1 MLELLPP
8 PPTDPLWDLTAEFA
22 ADERPERLNL
32 VLGVYRDAAGRT
44 PVMAAVR
51 EAEIRL
57 AERSAS
63 KEYRGLSGNTAFN
76 RALVEMVLG
85 SEGSG
90 GPAGRAAAVQTVAGS
105 GALRLLA
112 DLVCRTRPGTT
123 VWISDPAYVNHRP
136 ILEAAGL
143 RVRPYGWV
151 DADGGFDAA
160 GVLRELSGVRRDDVV
175 LLQGCCHNPT
185 GVDPSPQDWAALAE
199 LAVRDGWVP
208 FVDLAYHGL
217 GGGLEADLAAT
228 RMLAARVPEML
239 IAVSC
244 SKNFGLYSDRTGC
257 AIVLGAS
264 GQAVRHAETT
274 LQNAARTL
282 YSMPPE
288 HGAAVVTT
296 ILEDERLSALW
307 RAELDVMRGRIA
319 ANRTDLTAHL
329 SALGCEVQARSL
341 ARQKGMFSMLPLSAE
356 QMLRLRRQFAIY
368 GTTSGRI
375 NIAGIPAHRI
385 PFLAQGIAAVLGT
398 GSGASADAV
407 AAAGA
412 DTGDGAR
419 ARQSPAVSSMP

>member
-8 PPTDPLWDLTAEFA
+8 PPADPLWELTAEYA
-22 ADERPERLNL
+22 ADQRPERLDL

-57 AERSAS
+57 AERSES

-76 RALVEMVLG
+76 RAMLRTVLG
-85 SEGSG
+85 AD
-90 GPAGRAAAVQTVAGS
+90 GPRDRAAAVQTVAGS

-112 DLVCRTRPGTT
+112 DLICRTRPGAT

-143 RVRPYGWV
+143 TVRPFRWR
-151 DADGGFDAA
+151 DAEGGFDTE
-160 GVLRELSGVRRDDVV
+160 GVLRDLAAARRHDVV

-185 GVDPSPQDWAALAE
+185 GVDPAREDWAALAE
-199 LAVRDGWVP
+199 LAARDGWVP

-228 RMLAARVPEML
+228 RMLAGRVPEML
-239 IAVSC
+239 VAVSC

-264 GQAVRHAETT
+264 ARAVAHAETA

-296 ILEDERLSALW
+296 VLEDDGLRALW
-307 RAELDVMRGRIA
+307 RAELEEMRARVA
-319 ANRTDLTAHL
+319 AHRTDLTAQL
-329 SALGCEVQARSL
+329 GALGRPAQAAAL
-341 ARQKGMFSMLPLSAE
+341 ARQKGMFSMLPLTPD
-356 QMLRLRRQFAIY
+356 QMLRLRREHAVY
-368 GTTSGRI
+368 GTAAGRI
-375 NIAGIPAHRI
+375 NIAGLPAHRI
-385 PFLAQGIAAVLGT
+385 PFLARAITAVTTEDHRAPSRPLG
-398 GSGASADAV
+398 
-407 AAAGA
+407 
-412 DTGDGAR
+412 
-419 ARQSPAVSSMP
+419 

>member
-1 MLELLPP
+1 MLELLPAP
-8 PPTDPLWDLTAEFA
+8 PADPLWDLAAAFA
-22 ADERPERLNL
+22 ADPRPERLNL
-32 VLGVYRDAAGRT
+32 VLGVYRDHTGAT
-44 PVMAAVR
+44 PVMGAVR

-76 RALVEMVLG
+76 RAMLTMVLG
-85 SEGSG
+85 GADG
-90 GPAGRAAAVQTVAGS
+90 ADGPAGRATAVQTVAGT

-112 DLVCRTRPGTT
+112 DLIRLTRPGTT

-143 RVRPYGWV
+143 TVRTYAWP
-151 DADGGFDAA
+151 DMLDD
-160 GVLRELSGVRRDDVV
+160 LRAVRRDDVV

-185 GVDPSPQDWAALAE
+185 GADPSPETWEALAD
-199 LAVRDGWVP
+199 LACRNGWMP

-217 GGGLEADLAAT
+217 GDGLEADLWAT

-257 AIVLGAS
+257 AVVLGPSRTAL
-264 GQAVRHAETT
+264 RHVETA

-296 ILEDERLSALW
+296 ILEDDGLRAAW
-307 RAELDVMRGRIA
+307 RAELDVMRGRIT
-319 ANRTDLTAHL
+319 ANRADLTAHL
-329 SALGCEVQARSL
+329 GALGREDEARAL
-341 ARQKGMFSMLPLSAE
+341 ARQKGMFSTLPLGPE
-356 QMLRLRRQFAIY
+356 QMRRLRDEFAIY
-368 GTTSGRI
+368 GTASGRI
-375 NIAGIPAHRI
+375 NIAGVPAHRI
-385 PFLAQGIAAVLGT
+385 PCLARGVAAVLEQPY
-398 GSGASADAV
+398 AV
-407 AAAGA
+407 AG
-412 DTGDGAR
+412 
-419 ARQSPAVSSMP
+419 

>member
-8 PPTDPLWDLTAEFA
+8 PPTDPLWDLTYEFGS
-22 ADERPERLNL
+22 DERAERLNL
-32 VLGVYRDAAGRT
+32 VLGVYRDPSGRT

-57 AERSAS
+57 AERSES
-63 KEYRGLSGNTAFN
+63 KEYRGLSGNAAFN
-76 RALVEMVLG
+76 RALLAMVLG
-85 SEGSG
+85 PGAE
-90 GPAGRAAAVQTVAGS
+90 ADRAAAVQTVAGS

-112 DLVCRTRPGTT
+112 DLICRTRPGTT

-143 RVRPYGWV
+143 RVRTYGWC
-151 DADGGFDAA
+151 DDEGGFDSA
-160 GVLRELSGVRRDDVV
+160 GVLADLARAGRDDVV

-185 GVDPSPQDWAALAE
+185 GADPSREDWAALAE
-199 LAVRDGWVP
+199 LAVRHGWVP

-217 GGGLEADLAAT
+217 GDGLEADLWAT
-228 RMLAARVPEML
+228 RHLAARVPEML

-264 GQAVRHAETT
+264 DRSVRHAETA

-296 ILEDERLSALW
+296 VLEDEGLTALW
-307 RAELDVMRGRIA
+307 RAELDAMRGRIE
-319 ANRTDLTAHL
+319 ANRSELTAL
-329 SALGCEVQARSL
+329 LGAHGHEGPARSL
-341 ARQKGMFSMLPLSAE
+341 ARQRGMFSMLPLTSQE
-356 QMLRLRRQFAIY
+356 MLRLRREHAIY
-368 GTTSGRI
+368 GTTAGRI
-375 NIAGIPAHRI
+375 NIAGIPADRI
-385 PFLAQGIAAVLGT
+385 PCLARGIAAVLGT
-398 GSGASADAV
+398 
-407 AAAGA
+407 
-412 DTGDGAR
+412 R
-419 ARQSPAVSSMP
+419 

>member
-8 PPTDPLWDLTAEFA
+8 PPTDPLWDLTYEFGS
-22 ADERPERLNL
+22 DERAERLNL
-32 VLGVYRDAAGRT
+32 VLGVYRDHTGRT

-57 AERSAS
+57 AERSES
-63 KEYRGLSGNTAFN
+63 KEYRGLSGNAAFN
-76 RALVEMVLG
+76 RALLTLVLG
-85 SEGSG
+85 DTGPQ

-112 DLVCRTRPGTT
+112 DLICRTRPGAT

-143 RVRPYGWV
+143 EVRTYGWR
-151 DADGGFDAA
+151 DAEGRFDAA
-160 GVLRELSGVRRDDVV
+160 GVLRDLAAAGRDDVV

-185 GVDPSPQDWAALAE
+185 GVDPEPEDWEALAALA
-199 LAVRDGWVP
+199 ARDGWVP

-217 GGGLEADLAAT
+217 GDGLEADLRAT
-228 RMLAARVPEML
+228 RLLAERVPEML

-264 GQAVRHAETT
+264 ERAVRHAETA

-288 HGAAVVTT
+288 HGAAVVTAV
-296 ILEDERLSALW
+296 LEDEGLRALW
-307 RAELDVMRGRIA
+307 RAELDAMRGRIE
-319 ANRTDLTAHL
+319 ANRTSLAAEL
-329 SALGCEVQARSL
+329 AELGWGAQAASL
-341 ARQKGMFSMLPLSAE
+341 ARQRGMFSMLPLTPE
-356 QMLRLRRQFAIY
+356 EMLLLRRQYAIY
-368 GTTSGRI
+368 GTTAGRI
-375 NIAGIPAHRI
+375 NIAGIESGRI
-385 PFLAQGIAAVLGT
+385 PCLARGVAGVL
-398 GSGASADAV
+398 
-407 AAAGA
+407 AG
-412 DTGDGAR
+412 R
-419 ARQSPAVSSMP
+419 

>member
-8 PPTDPLWDLTAEFA
+8 PPTDPLWDLTYEFGS
-22 ADERPERLNL
+22 DERAERLNL
-32 VLGVYRDAAGRT
+32 VLGVYRDHTGRT

-57 AERSAS
+57 AERSES
-63 KEYRGLSGNTAFN
+63 KEYRGLSGNAGFN
-76 RALVEMVLG
+76 RALLTMVLG
-85 SEGSG
+85 SG
-90 GPAGRAAAVQTVAGS
+90 GGAERAAAVQTVAGS

-112 DLVCRTRPGTT
+112 DLICRTRPGTT

-143 RVRPYGWV
+143 RVRTFGWC
-151 DADGGFDAA
+151 DPEGGFDSA
-160 GVLRELSGVRRDDVV
+160 GVLRELGRARRDDVV

-185 GVDPSPQDWAALAE
+185 GADPSAEDWEALAE

-217 GGGLEADLAAT
+217 GDGLEADLAAT
-228 RMLAARVPEML
+228 RLIAARVPEML

-264 GQAVRHAETT
+264 GRSVRHAETA

-288 HGAAVVTT
+288 HGAAVVTA
-296 ILEDERLSALW
+296 ILEDDGLRAAW
-307 RAELDVMRGRIA
+307 RAELDVMRGRIE
-319 ANRTDLTAHL
+319 ANRADLTARL
-329 SALGCEVQARSL
+329 SALGHDAQARAL
-341 ARQKGMFSMLPLSAE
+341 ARQRGMFSMLPLSSQE
-356 QMLRLRRQFAIY
+356 MLRLRREHAIY

-375 NIAGIPAHRI
+375 NIAGLPADRV
-385 PFLAQGIAAVLGT
+385 PCLARGIAAVLGT
-398 GSGASADAV
+398 
-407 AAAGA
+407 
-412 DTGDGAR
+412 R
-419 ARQSPAVSSMP
+419 

>member
-32 VLGVYRDAAGRT
+32 VLGVYRDHTDRT

-51 EAEIRL
+51 DAEMRL
-57 AERSAS
+57 AERSES

-76 RALVEMVLG
+76 RAVQALVLG
-85 SEGSG
+85 AEV
-90 GPAGRAAAVQTVAGS
+90 PADRAVAVQTVAGS

-112 DLVCRTRPGTT
+112 DLICRTRPGAT

-143 RVRPYGWV
+143 KVRTYGWR
-151 DADGGFDAA
+151 DAQGGFDAE
-160 GVLRELSGVRRDDVV
+160 GVLRELGGAQRSDVV

-185 GVDPSPQDWAALAE
+185 GADPTLDAWEALAE
-199 LAVRDGWVP
+199 LAAQGGWVP

-217 GGGLEADLAAT
+217 GDGLEADLLPT
-228 RMLAARVPEML
+228 RILAARVPEML

-257 AIVLGAS
+257 AIVLGQS
-264 GQAVRHAETT
+264 GQALRHVETA

-288 HGAAVVTT
+288 HGAAVVAT
-296 ILEDERLSALW
+296 ILEDTGLRAAW
-307 RAELDVMRGRIA
+307 QAELEVMRGRIV
-319 ANRTDLTAHL
+319 ANRADLTTHL
-329 SALGCEVQARSL
+329 SALGCGPQARAL
-341 ARQKGMFSMLPLSAE
+341 ALQKGMFSMLPLTAA
-356 QMLRLRRQFAIY
+356 QMLRLRREFAVY
-368 GTTSGRI
+368 GTTSGRF
-375 NIAGIPAHRI
+375 NIAGIPGHRI
-385 PFLAQGIAAVLGT
+385 PRLAQAVAAVLGEGRAT
-398 GSGASADAV
+398 RTLEGAL
-407 AAAGA
+407 
-412 DTGDGAR
+412 R
-419 ARQSPAVSSMP
+419 K

>member
-8 PPTDPLWDLTAEFA
+8 PPTDPLWDLTYEFG

-32 VLGVYRDAAGRT
+32 VLGVYRDETGTT

-57 AERSAS
+57 AQRSES

-76 RALVEMVLG
+76 RALLELVLG
-85 SEGSG
+85 PGPEGPY
-90 GPAGRAAAVQTVAGS
+90 GPSGRAAAVQTVAGS

-112 DLVCRTRPGTT
+112 DLICRTRPGTT
-123 VWISDPAYVNHRP
+123 VWVSDPAYVNHRP

-143 RVRPYGWV
+143 KVRPYGWR
-151 DADGGFDAA
+151 DAAGGFDAA
-160 GVLRELSGVRRDDVV
+160 GVLRELRGARRDDVV

-185 GVDPSPQDWAALAE
+185 GVDPLPEDWEALAE
-199 LAVRDGWVP
+199 SAVRGGWVP

-217 GGGLEADLAAT
+217 GDGLEADLLAT
-228 RMLAARVPEML
+228 RMLAERVPEML

-244 SKNFGLYSDRTGC
+244 SKNFGLYSDRVGC

-264 GQAVRHAETT
+264 DQAVRHAETA

-296 ILEDERLSALW
+296 ILEDEGLRAAW
-307 RAELDVMRGRIA
+307 RAELDVMRGRIT
-319 ANRTDLTAHL
+319 ANRADLAAHL
-329 SALGCEVQARSL
+329 SALGRAEQARSL
-341 ARQKGMFSMLPLSAE
+341 ARQKGMFSMLPLTPH
-356 QMLRLRRQFAIY
+356 QMLRLRRQYAVY

-385 PFLAQGIAAVLGT
+385 PGLARSIAAVLDP
-398 GSGASADAV
+398 ADRPRAV
-407 AAAGA
+407 L
-412 DTGDGAR
+412 
-419 ARQSPAVSSMP
+419 PV